1 MNSFDEMC
9 EKASRFPEKDKRF
22 SALEGYVDNLE
33 EFINVTH
40 DQTVLRL
47 QAQIKNESDPV
58 KEGEASFIL
67 SQLEGSGKEE
77 LSSMVCGSALVS
89 VYFAYEASLL
99 SWFEHLSEELGLK
112 KYATFKNNRKN
123 KKESFITLAEGYS
136 SEILGFN
143 IFCGVQSSEVIE
155 LLRKLRNSYVH
166 NASSISDVQD
176 KYKSLNV
183 FSFSESTWSVGP
195 AGVKYFYVQT
205 YALYKRFCR
214 LASEKMFT

>member
-9 EKASRFPEKDKRF
+9 EKASKFPERDKRF

-47 QAQIKNESDPV
+47 HSQIKNESDPV
-58 KEGEASFIL
+58 KEGEVSFIL
-67 SQLEGSGKEE
+67 SQLEESGKED
-77 LSSMVCGSALVS
+77 LSSMVCGAALVS

-99 SWFEHLSEELGLK
+99 SWFEHLSKELESK
-112 KYATFKNNRKN
+112 KFAAFKNNRKN
-123 KKESFITLAEGYS
+123 KKESFVRLAECYS
-136 SEILGFN
+136 SEILGFS
-143 IFCGVQSSEVIE
+143 IFSGAQGSEVIE

-166 NASSISDVQD
+166 NACSISGIPD
-176 KYKSLNV
+176 KYRNLNV
-183 FSFSESTWSVGP
+183 FNISKSTWSISP
-195 AGVKYFYVQT
+195 AGVKYFYIQT
-205 YALYKRFCR
+205 YALYSHFCR